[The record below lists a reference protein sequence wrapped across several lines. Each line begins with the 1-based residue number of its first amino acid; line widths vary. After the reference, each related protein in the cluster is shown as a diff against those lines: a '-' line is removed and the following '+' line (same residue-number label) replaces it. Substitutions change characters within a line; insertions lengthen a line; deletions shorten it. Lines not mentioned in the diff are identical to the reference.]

1 MEIGRPETE
10 REIEVL
16 PFEEPLPAPAPL
28 EEPAVEPDR
37 VPA

>member
-16 PFEEPLPAPAPL
+16 PFEEPLPVPAPF
-28 EEPAVEPDR
+28 EEPVHEPDP